1 MCASERGGIEGVGKS
16 IQNAVH
22 VCEQA
27 RVYRLR
33 RKARISKKYRHFEKV
48 HEDFSGK
55 EEGEEEEVV
64 CEGPESGC
72 AASVFVLFV
81 PVKQVN

>member
-1 MCASERGGIEGVGKS
+1 VHSWCMCASERGCINLDEML
-16 IQNAVH
+16 AF
-22 VCEQA
+22 
-27 RVYRLR
+27 R
-33 RKARISKKYRHFEKV
+33 KKYRHFEKV

-55 EEGEEEEVV
+55 EKGEEEEVV

-81 PVKQVN
+81 PVRQVN